1 MVKQKKA
8 TDKKPR
14 KADKK
19 LLSAKKKQIKN
30 VIVWTVGLILW
41 ALISL
46 IAAQFIVG
54 YLMVL
59 VVGRENFLNPV
70 PTAIFSVLSYV
81 LAFCLIVFLPPLIL
95 NGFKKEDKKS
105 KDRKKTKFVSP
116 RTLGI
121 EGWVTWTDIGLS
133 IGGLVVYFIL
143 GAVLLSI
150 FSAFSWFNIEQNQDI
165 IFNTNIYGFDRTLA
179 FITLVVIAPI
189 AEELVFRGY
198 LYGRMREKF
207 SRVTTQLTAAIIASL
222 LVSVLFGVVHLQW
235 NVGVNVFALSLVA
248 CAMREFTG
256 TIYAG
261 ISLHMIKNGLAFY
274 FLFVLGIS

>member
-1 MVKQKKA
+1 M
-8 TDKKPR
+8 
-14 KADKK
+14 
-19 LLSAKKKQIKN
+19 
-30 VIVWTVGLILW
+30 
-41 ALISL
+41 
-46 IAAQFIVG
+46 
-54 YLMVL
+54 
-59 VVGRENFLNPV
+59 E
-70 PTAIFSVLSYV
+70 
-81 LAFCLIVFLPPLIL
+81 
-95 NGFKKEDKKS
+95 KEDKKS

-261 ISLHMIKNGLAFY
+261 ILLHMIKNGLAFY